1 MKTFKDCQGNV
12 LKVGDK
18 VVYFTKYRNHQAAK
32 GSRFQ
37 QKYSLDHMRNGVIEA
52 FTDCMTVVRYTE
64 NRTVAPFKT
73 KLVTVTSSVYSDK
86 SLLLNN

>member
-1 MKTFKDCQGNV
+1 MKTFKDCQGNY

-18 VVYFTKYRNHQAAK
+18 VVYFTKYRTAYH
-32 GSRFQ
+32 
-37 QKYSLDHMRNGVIEA
+37 GVIEA

-73 KLVTVTSSVYSDK
+73 KLITATTSVYSDK